1 MAQEVLQPIE
11 AFEEAAPTPAERRR
25 TILIIAGASVVLVIG
40 LVTLI
45 SGFMGGGTS
54 RFVGQDAEG
63 VSGVTPGGGE
73 IGLEEF
79 RGKVVVVDFWATWCP
94 PCVAKVP
101 ELVSLQSDLGEQVQ
115 VIGVNLDNGP
125 EALTSF
131 ERKNGVNYP
140 SIFRGADGVARRYG
154 IRSIPTV
161 MIVDQ
166 EGVIRYFGYPTD
178 VEAKVRELLE

>member
-1 MAQEVLQPIE
+1 MAPEILQPIDT
-11 AFEEAAPTPAERRR
+11 FEEAGPTPAERRR
-25 TILIIAGASVVLVIG
+25 TMLTIVGASVVLVIG
-40 LVTLI
+40 LASLI
-45 SGFMGGGTS
+45 SGFMGGGS
-54 RFVGQDAEG
+54 SHFVGQDAEG

-73 IGLEEF
+73 ISLEEF

-115 VIGVNLDNGP
+115 VLGVSLDTGP
-125 EALTSF
+125 DAVTSF
-131 ERKNGVNYP
+131 ERKNNVNYP
-140 SIFRGADGVARRYG
+140 SIFSGANDVAQRYG

-178 VEAKVRELLE
+178 VEAKVRGLLE